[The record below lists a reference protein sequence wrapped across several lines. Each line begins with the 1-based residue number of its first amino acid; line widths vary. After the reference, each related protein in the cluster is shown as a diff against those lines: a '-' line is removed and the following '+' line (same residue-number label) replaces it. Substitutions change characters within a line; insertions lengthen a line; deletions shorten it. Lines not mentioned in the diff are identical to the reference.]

1 MDLLLR
7 LTRNTED
14 CKAVKFD
21 FNHEKLIVE
30 EAKPQDRFQIKAY
43 F

>member
-1 MDLLLR
+1 MDQLLR
-7 LTRNTED
+7 LTRNLDD
-14 CKAVKFD
+14 CKSVKFD

-30 EAKPQDRFQIKAY
+30 ESAPQDRFQIKAY

>member
-1 MDLLLR
+1 MDTLLR

-14 CKAVKFD
+14 CKAVRFD
-21 FNHEKLIVE
+21 FNHEKLVVE
-30 EAKPQDRFQIKAY
+30 EKQAGDRFQIKAY